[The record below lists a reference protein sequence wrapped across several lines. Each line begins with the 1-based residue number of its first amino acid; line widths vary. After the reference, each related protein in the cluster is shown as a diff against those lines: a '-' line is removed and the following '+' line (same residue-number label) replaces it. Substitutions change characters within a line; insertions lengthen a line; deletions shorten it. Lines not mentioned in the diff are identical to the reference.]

1 MCATGTLKD
10 VCTSCDFLPSSVS
23 ILNFIINEEC
33 VGQMMVKALGCFA
46 LKALSVTTLAVC
58 FVKITKYEYY
68 LNYIYVIVCKLCR
81 RRLFETKSSISHNCS
96 LASVLSQLHLPS
108 ISSAPLERS
117 KTALHWNYAGHLSD
131 CYLSHLQV
139 CRGLQEFF
147 YSINSG
153 VDCRTAYKQILGKV
167 HGF

>member
-58 FVKITKYEYY
+58 LVKITKYEYY

-108 ISSAPLERS
+108 IIAPLPS
-117 KTALHWNYAGHLSD
+117 KGRKLLFTETMPVIQVTATFHIFKFAE
-131 CYLSHLQV
+131 V
-139 CRGLQEFF
+139 CRNFF
-147 YSINSG
+147 T
-153 VDCRTAYKQILGKV
+153 V
-167 HGF
+167 